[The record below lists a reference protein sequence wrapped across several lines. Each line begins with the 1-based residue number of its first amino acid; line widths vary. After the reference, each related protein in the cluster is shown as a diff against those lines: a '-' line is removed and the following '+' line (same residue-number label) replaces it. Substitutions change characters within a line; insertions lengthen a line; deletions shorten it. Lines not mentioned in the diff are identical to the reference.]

1 MWEMGS
7 IAEEDKKMLDAN
19 VNKTVQTAALKKI
32 SDLVN
37 QAQEEDRNS
46 AFLAKRFLIAGG
58 VLAAIIVAVCVL
70 NPNIGA
76 AFLRLL
82 TVLSR

>member
-1 MWEMGS
+1 MGNM
-7 IAEEDKKMLDAN
+7 AEEDKKMLDAN

-58 VLAAIIVAVCVL
+58 ILAAIAAAVCIFS
-70 NPNIGA
+70 PHIGA
-76 AFLRLL
+76 TFLRLL
-82 TVLSR
+82 TILSR